1 MKLYLMQ
8 LNTLKENMKIHFWRG
23 ARLFLLLLV
32 LSCDSVSYGDDGK
45 MSGYFLGDYYYVAK
59 SHNEALENRNG
70 FQFRRIYFTYDRG
83 LSEAFS
89 IRFRLEMNIPSFPPD
104 SQGNNPK
111 LEPFVKHGY
120 LKWTRKEWRTNAY
133 FGLSGSPTWNVIEEV
148 WGYRSV
154 AKTLLDLQK
163 LGNSTDFGVAV
174 QGNLDAAKKLSYH
187 AMVGNGTGTSG
198 EIDKDKTVYLSL
210 TARPVKGVIAEAYAD
225 FDKRE
230 ESKDRYTVQGF
241 LAYQVDTFR
250 VGAQV
255 PNQTRKQGAGKE
267 NLNLLEVSAFGAA
280 QLIEKKVWA
289 LAQFDRMFDPNPDG
303 ESIAYTPYAATA
315 KSNTVILGI
324 DWTPLKE
331 VLIIPNL
338 FLVFYDAPDK
348 GDKPNADVMPRVT
361 LYYIY

>member
-1 MKLYLMQ
+1 MEID
-8 LNTLKENMKIHFWRG
+8 LKRG
-23 ARLFLLLLV
+23 TSLLLLLLV
-32 LSCDSVSYGDDGK
+32 LSCNSVSYADEGK
-45 MSGYFLGDYYYVAK
+45 ISGYFLGDYYYVLK

-70 FQFRRIYFTYDRG
+70 FQFRRIYFTYDKG
-83 LSEAFS
+83 LSDELS
-89 IRFRLEMNIPSFPPD
+89 MRFRLEMNSPSFPNKD
-104 SQGNNPK
+104 TNAK
-111 LEPFVKHGY
+111 LGPFVKHGY

-331 VLIIPNL
+331 VHIIPNL